1 ILLFA
6 GSVAAQST
14 VSGTVTDLTTEKP
27 LPGVNILVQGT
38 TVGTTTGVDGSYE
51 LQVSSLEDT
60 LRFSFIGYTT
70 KSIPIQ
76 GRSTMDV
83 QLESEAIS
91 GEELV
96 VLGYGAQKEKDLTG
110 SVSVIDV
117 EEMNSLPSTQ
127 VSEKLQGQ
135 ASGVTVVSSGQPGE
149 EPEVRIRGINTF
161 GNNQPLYVVDGV
173 PTQNISTV
181 NSNNIESMQV
191 LKDAS
196 SASIYGSRASNGVV
210 IITTKEGRGEVEV
223 TYDGHFGYQVPPS
236 GNVWN
241 TLNPQEM
248 AEAHWSAMKNSGL
261 SQGDKDWGHVQYGD
275 GAEPQ
280 LPYYIDPAGAAKDEV
295 DESRY
300 YVDPNYTNSSD
311 LNDFVYIMRANK
323 EGTDWFDEIYD
334 PAGQMKHNISVSGG
348 SETGNYMLSA
358 SYLDQQGTLMNQ
370 YLKRYNIR
378 ANTSFK
384 ISDHLRVGENLA
396 YSVKDNPTFGTLD
409 EGGPIGMSYR
419 EQPIIPVYDVGGNY
433 AGTHAEGLGNAYNPV
448 FLAYSARNNAY
459 LNKRLFGNVFAEL
472 TLWKERLTLRTS
484 FGGETYSGSGKS
496 FDYPSY
502 SRSENT
508 STNQFNAS
516 STSGYNYT
524 WTNTLTY
531 EQSFKD
537 VHNLT
542 VLLGTEAYKNKGKNL
557 SASTQDFFSFD
568 PDFTNLTT
576 GSGTKTN
583 NSSRYEDALFS
594 LFGRVDYNYDNRYLF
609 SGTLRRDGSS
619 KFLENQW
626 GLFPAASVGWHIT
639 EEAFFPETSWL
650 SDLKI
655 RAGFGVMG
663 NQLNVDPNNPYTLY

>member
-1 ILLFA
+1 MPRLWAFISFGEALKLINKIESRSYAGNKHINLIRSSFMNLRLRISTSLCRWFFAGICGSILLFA

-223 TYDGHFGYQVPPS
+223 TYDDNIGYQVAPS

-334 PAGQMKHNISVSGG
+334 PAGQMKHN
-348 SETGNYMLSA
+348 
-358 SYLDQQGTLMNQ
+358 
-370 YLKRYNIR
+370 
-378 ANTSFK
+378 
-384 ISDHLRVGENLA
+384 
-396 YSVKDNPTFGTLD
+396 
-409 EGGPIGMSYR
+409 
-419 EQPIIPVYDVGGNY
+419 
-433 AGTHAEGLGNAYNPV
+433 
-448 FLAYSARNNAY
+448 
-459 LNKRLFGNVFAEL
+459 
-472 TLWKERLTLRTS
+472 
-484 FGGETYSGSGKS
+484 
-496 FDYPSY
+496 
-502 SRSENT
+502 
-508 STNQFNAS
+508 
-516 STSGYNYT
+516 
-524 WTNTLTY
+524 
-531 EQSFKD
+531 
-537 VHNLT
+537 
-542 VLLGTEAYKNKGKNL
+542 
-557 SASTQDFFSFD
+557 
-568 PDFTNLTT
+568 
-576 GSGTKTN
+576 
-583 NSSRYEDALFS
+583 
-594 LFGRVDYNYDNRYLF
+594 
-609 SGTLRRDGSS
+609 
-619 KFLENQW
+619 
-626 GLFPAASVGWHIT
+626 
-639 EEAFFPETSWL
+639 
-650 SDLKI
+650 
-655 RAGFGVMG
+655 
-663 NQLNVDPNNPYTLY
+663 